1 MQNHRTPRLCLL
13 LTTMIVSLGMSCPV
27 MAQDRNF
34 ESCPLE
40 VIAQGWQT
48 KTIDNV
54 ANGSFGVMLERFD
67 QTWPTWML
75 SAVRQTMELGLDKKV
90 LDANTGLTV
99 TIDAK
104 NGYAEVSD
112 DGTDGEYATVCYW
125 NRPGGHKL
133 LAVLL
138 GKPTDPSIELLCFY
152 DYDPQR
158 RTLTPEPDI
167 VQECCQPEHGGE
179 MAFQLPRKGTALT
192 VTEYSGGLSYSR
204 IYKWDGR
211 LFTFDHTE
219 VESPEEAAAP
229 MDGGG
234 PDISFP
240 VTFSGQQPTVSD
252 FLTAILS
259 QQDIGEALADVGRNW
274 QLHRQGRQLDKGA
287 SFMVDEH
294 NGFIRYDHVYADAG
308 EAAHTEVCYWN
319 CKDGRHKLVGVNMGL
334 LVGGKVTDC
343 QNCGLSFYLY
353 DIDTSKLTI
362 ATPYDVGANI
372 QVSPPVS
379 YNLPRMG
386 KNIRAC
392 IHSPKKAVNILMKW
406 NGQTFDQEQVE

>member
-1 MQNHRTPRLCLL
+1 MQNHRTLRLCLL
-13 LTTMIVSLGMSCPV
+13 LTTIMVSLGMSRPSV
-27 MAQDRNF
+27 AQDRNF

-40 VIAQGWQT
+40 VIAKGWQT

-54 ANGSFGVMLERFD
+54 ANGSLGVMLERFD

-75 SAVRQTMELGLDKKV
+75 SAVRQAMELGLDKKV

-192 VTEYSGGLSYSR
+192 VTEYSGALSYSR

-211 LFTFDHTE
+211 LFTFDRTE
-219 VESPEEAAAP
+219 K
-229 MDGGG
+229 
-234 PDISFP
+234 
-240 VTFSGQQPTVSD
+240 
-252 FLTAILS
+252 
-259 QQDIGEALADVGRNW
+259 EALQMGTEDETSSKQAQLAHIRKLYAEAKAQAANSKQANETVVTSKYTLPASGATKDVTHYYYHGAYDENTGGTFFTPYLIISRHNVGAKEYYEEM
-274 QLHRQGRQLDKGA
+274 LFDEGVLVFYFSKQGN
-287 SFMVDEH
+287 DET
-294 NGFIRYDHVYADAG
+294 RY
-308 EAAHTEVCYWN
+308 YWN
-319 CKDGRHKLVGVNMGL
+319 AGGL
-334 LVGGKVTDC
+334 LNEVIKGQRLTD
-343 QNCGLSFYLY
+343 
-353 DIDTSKLTI
+353 DIFAARMAGDLKEAFDKLMNT
-362 ATPYDVGANI
+362 AY
-372 QVSPPVS
+372 
-379 YNLPRMG
+379 
-386 KNIRAC
+386 
-392 IHSPKKAVNILMKW
+392 
-406 NGQTFDQEQVE
+406 